1 MQLRARL
8 VLIGIAS
15 WGLVCAS
22 ALAQTP
28 AAVQEPCTPGTPA
41 EKCIAKSAD
50 TIPDKAAKPPVADKQ
65 SPPKKKSL
73 PKKKLVPSAKK
84 ETGAQT
90 KVAPA
95 ANDAIS
101 KPVTRS
107 VPPGQRASPTP
118 VAEPLLEPEC
128 FRPDPPP
135 SCGPTPLP
143 ATPSGPGGTPTEAT
157 RAQPGT
163 TLTLDKPP
171 LDDPVDALLNDA
183 GLPASKTAVGGDQP
197 SGSRAELFGLA
208 DPDATKPQEGVGL
221 RGFFEFA
228 PAYTYADPSHWSRG
242 VARLQVGSQGRFG
255 ENSKWKLNV
264 RADADP
270 VLASSNFY
278 PDAVKH
284 DMKYDV
290 WLRETYI
297 DTSAGPFELRL
308 GKQQIVWGE
317 MVGLFFADVVSAKD
331 MRDFILPEF
340 EIMRIPQWAAR
351 AEYFGEKSHFE
362 LIWLP
367 YPEVDRIGK
376 PGSEFYPFQVPP
388 PPGFAQ
394 TFNDEE
400 KPDRGLR
407 NTNGGFRMSTLRS
420 GWDLSAF
427 YFRSYDASPT
437 FYRELIP
444 GPTPTLVFTPR
455 HDRIWQAG
463 GTMAKD
469 FRATVL
475 KAEVIYTSGR
485 KYDVTRLSE
494 PTGVVAQDT
503 VDYVIGLDYTF
514 TNETRIN
521 LQYFERVFFQH
532 DPDLLPDRREG
543 GVTILLSGKLTSRLK
558 PELLIIQSV
567 NRDDRLLRPK
577 LIWEMAQNWR
587 LTTGVDVFTG
597 PVTGFFGRFSDRDRV
612 YSELHFSF

>member
-1 MQLRARL
+1 M
-8 VLIGIAS
+8 
-15 WGLVCAS
+15 
-22 ALAQTP
+22 
-28 AAVQEPCTPGTPA
+28 
-41 EKCIAKSAD
+41 
-50 TIPDKAAKPPVADKQ
+50 
-65 SPPKKKSL
+65 
-73 PKKKLVPSAKK
+73 
-84 ETGAQT
+84 ET
-90 KVAPA
+90 
-95 ANDAIS
+95 
-101 KPVTRS
+101 
-107 VPPGQRASPTP
+107 
-118 VAEPLLEPEC
+118 L
-128 FRPDPPP
+128 
-135 SCGPTPLP
+135 
-143 ATPSGPGGTPTEAT
+143 
-157 RAQPGT
+157 
-163 TLTLDKPP
+163 
-171 LDDPVDALLNDA
+171 LDDA
-183 GLPASKTAVGGDQP
+183 GQPASKKKAGGGDQAA
-197 SGSRAELFGLA
+197 GSRAELFGLA
-208 DPDATKPQEGVGL
+208 DPDATKPKGGVDL
-221 RGFFEFA
+221 RGFFEYS
-228 PAYTYADPSHWSRG
+228 PAYTYAAPSHWSRG

-284 DMKYDV
+284 DMKYDL

-297 DTSAGPFELRL
+297 DTSVGAFELRL
-308 GKQQIVWGE
+308 GKQQVVWGE

-340 EIMRIPQWAAR
+340 DVIRIPQWAAR
-351 AEYFGEKSHFE
+351 AEYFGEKSHLE

-376 PGSEFYPFQVPP
+376 PGSEFYPVQVPP
-388 PPGFAQ
+388 PPGFGQ
-394 TFNDEE
+394 TFKDEE
-400 KPDRGLR
+400 KPDRGLH

-463 GTMAKD
+463 GTLAKD
-469 FRATVL
+469 FSVTVL

-494 PTGVVAQDT
+494 PTGVVAQNT
-503 VDYVIGLDYTF
+503 MDYVVGLDYTF

-521 LQYFERVFFQH
+521 LQYFERVFFEH
-532 DPDLLPDRREG
+532 DRDLFQDRREG
-543 GVTILLSGKLTSRLK
+543 GVTILLSGKLTTRLK
-558 PELLIIQSV
+558 PELLVIQSV
-567 NRDDRLLRPK
+567 NRDDRLVRPK

-597 PVTGFFGRFSDRDRV
+597 PVTGFFGRFSNRDRV
-612 YSELHFSF
+612 YAELHFSF